1 MSSIKIYLEADECTA
16 VQRYAEAL
24 GVSEEDIAY
33 AALKQ
38 LMRDL
43 KTKEDEISREVIH
56 LRLSRR
62 QSQSPWGTISSAI
75 PFHERE
81 DGSRLESGPWR
92 EH

>member
-1 MSSIKIYLEADECTA
+1 MSSIKIYLEAEECTA

-33 AALKQ
+33 AALKRF
-38 LMRDL
+38 MRDL
-43 KTKEDEISREVIH
+43 KTAEDDISREVIQ

-62 QSQSPWGTISSAI
+62 QSQSPWGTISSNT
-75 PFHERE
+75 PFHDRE
-81 DGSRLESGPWR
+81 GGTRLEPGPWR